1 MELPLSQLSA
11 ALAVRARRT
20 VSSHH
25 RRRLVSRA
33 LQQRRRDQQS
43 PQFKKRM
50 RQRNAIEG
58 TISELA
64 RARGLRCS
72 RSVARRE
79 WGGPDRGFAKVE
91 LQNLFIDTACNIKR
105 WLRRP
110 KLTLISTSYS
120 STTSSKESKL
130 FVGYPGWL
138 SRFSYPYSR
147 SKLSSSSLTAVTSVL
162 QQNQDSRFERG
173 RLNLFSNSICFQS
186 S

>member
-1 MELPLSQLSA
+1 
-11 ALAVRARRT
+11 
-20 VSSHH
+20 
-25 RRRLVSRA
+25 
-33 LQQRRRDQQS
+33 
-43 PQFKKRM
+43 M